1 MKWRS
6 KDSFRLFPGLW
17 VRLGDKSISLTFGG
31 PGLSREDNLKM
42 LKTELENDLRASP
55 ESEDALE

>member
-17 VRLGDKSISLTFGG
+17 VKLGGKSISLTFGG
-31 PGLSREDNLKM
+31 PGLSREHNLKM
-42 LKTELENDLRASP
+42 LKTELENDLRNSP
-55 ESEDALE
+55 DAPE